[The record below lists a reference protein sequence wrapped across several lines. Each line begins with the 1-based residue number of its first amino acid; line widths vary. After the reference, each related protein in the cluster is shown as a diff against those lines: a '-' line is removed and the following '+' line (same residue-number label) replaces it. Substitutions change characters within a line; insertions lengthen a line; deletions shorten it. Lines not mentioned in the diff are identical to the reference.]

1 MNILAGEEVSYSRFC
16 FAFSDS
22 SGTRF
27 SFFIHIIKVSIDMYR
42 ELTLFYANIFL

>member
-1 MNILAGEEVSYSRFC
+1 MNILAGEGGFISRFC

-42 ELTLFYANIFL
+42 ELTLFYADIFL